1 MDFGNWESRIRLYHE
16 VRELRD
22 SERHLLFIQGLA
34 EELRIH
40 VTREE
45 GDLLVFRGKCRCFN
59 YEPPARKDLH
69 AHKIYDKLCAIV
81 GRETRAPGTRRNEE
95 YKDG

>member
-1 MDFGNWESRIRLYHE
+1 MKPHLAPEEQLESLLSYFMDFGNC
-16 VRELRD
+16 
-22 SERHLLFIQGLA
+22 HLLFIQGLA

-45 GDLLVFRGKCRCFN
+45 GDLLAFRGKCRCFN

-69 AHKIYDKLCAIV
+69 AHKIYDKRCAIA

-95 YKDG
+95 YNDG